1 MVFDIIKYNKIR
13 KFLDNYYHK
22 SDEKVSF
29 IAVTKN
35 QPVSAINAA
44 IEAGILNFAENR
56 VQEAEIKYKDNI
68 NKDKL
73 KLHLIGH
80 LQTNKV
86 KKAIDIFDFFHT
98 LDRDNL
104 ANEFSKYLENN
115 LSKKFL
121 IQVNTGMENQKSGI
135 MPNIASEFIQYCI
148 QDKKLNVIGLM
159 CLPPQEDDPQKHF
172 LMLKKIA
179 SKNNLKQLSMGMTSD
194 YKIAVECGSTF
205 IRIGTGI
212 FGQRV

>member
-1 MVFDIIKYNKIR
+1 
-13 KFLDNYYHK
+13 
-22 SDEKVSF
+22 
-29 IAVTKN
+29 
-35 QPVSAINAA
+35 
-44 IEAGILNFAENR
+44 
-56 VQEAEIKYKDNI
+56 
-68 NKDKL
+68 
-73 KLHLIGH
+73 
-80 LQTNKV
+80 
-86 KKAIDIFDFFHT
+86 
-98 LDRDNL
+98 
-104 ANEFSKYLENN
+104 
-115 LSKKFL
+115 
-121 IQVNTGMENQKSGI
+121 MENQKSGI